1 MKILILGRNDDF
13 TKIIFNKIY
22 EIEQDLYLIEEKKPK
37 FIKFFRNRIKKYGFS
52 KTIGQILLII
62 LVFPILKKLSQK
74 RIMDIIKE
82 NNFSISIS
90 SNLIIGKNYFKY
102 ENINLQE
109 VKEKII
115 ELNPELIIVN
125 GTRIISKNILESTN
139 KLFINM
145 HSGITPKYRG
155 VHGAYWALVNN
166 DKKNCGVTIHVVD
179 KGIDTGR
186 IIEQARIFPIELDNL
201 ITYPYL
207 QLTKGIELELDLI
220 NKIKK
225 GNRIFYIENNL
236 ESHLYTH
243 PTILEY
249 IKNLLI
255 RNIK

>member
-22 EIEQDLYLIEEKKPK
+22 EIEQDLFLIEEKKPK
-37 FIKFFRNRIKKYGFS
+37 FIKFFRNRIKKYGFL
-52 KTIGQILLII
+52 KVIGQILLII
-62 LVFPILKKLSQK
+62 LIFPILKKLSQK
-74 RIMDIIKE
+74 RITDIIKE
-82 NNFSISIS
+82 NNFSTSV

-125 GTRIISKNILESTN
+125 GTRIISKNILESTD
-139 KLFINM
+139 KFFINM

-166 DKKNCGVTIHVVD
+166 DKENCGVTIHVVD
-179 KGIDTGR
+179 KGIDTGK
-186 IIEQARIFPIELDNL
+186 IIGQTRIFPTKSDNL
-201 ITYPYL
+201 IIYPYL
-207 QLTKGIELELDLI
+207 QLSKGIKLELELID
-220 NKIKK
+220 KIKK
-225 GNRIFYIENNL
+225 GDKFSYINNNL

-249 IKNLLI
+249 IKNLLVK
-255 RNIK
+255 NIK